1 VFREWHDERLQP
13 WQHYIPIS
21 LSMDDLPEV
30 VRYLVEEEEGRQIA
44 ALMAER
50 GRQWSLRALR
60 PVDQVIYLFRLMI
73 ELSRLQEPSRPAS
86 R

>member
-1 VFREWHDERLQP
+1 ME
-13 WQHYIPIS
+13 
-21 LSMDDLPEV
+21 DLPEV
-30 VRYLVEEEEGRQIA
+30 VRYMVDEEEGRQVA
-44 ALMAER
+44 ALMAEK
-50 GRQWSLRALR
+50 GRQWSLQALR